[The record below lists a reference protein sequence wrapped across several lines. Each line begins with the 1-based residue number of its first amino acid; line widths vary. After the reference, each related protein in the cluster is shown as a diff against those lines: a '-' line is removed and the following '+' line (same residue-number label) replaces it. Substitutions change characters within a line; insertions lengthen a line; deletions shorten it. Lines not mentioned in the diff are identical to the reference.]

1 MYITSR
7 KYFSVD
13 QRVESE
19 IIRYHWVQC
28 SGYNGGAAQNIAQSL
43 VKCSG
48 YNGGAAQNTAQS
60 LELGSSGVT
69 SNLASQKWGN
79 SQDAPKYW
87 LEVGYEATR
96 VLNEEN
102 IPVLLEL
109 RWSEVEQMESGDPI
123 SGIKT
128 CLLRSWAKPNQRLAP
143 QGPAKVQRE
152 TMADVSHR
160 HPEVRERKRQQM
172 AKMRAARKA
181 AKRRWDPPKKRLEES
196 VGAPDPTV
204 LSAAGVLDSTN
215 LRVLSQ
221 TPDPLCENAASRVS
235 AAEGSVACP
244 SRTSAEHMA
253 VLALAELAQGQ
264 TTAIANGVREPEDSV
279 LALAMQLSSTRSSV
293 PERVSH
299 PGDPRLTPTRSIRP
313 GPSARIRASQL
324 MVAKLNSGPMTR
336 PTTAEATAWGDND
349 APIPP
354 YCTTMGSDRWDEFYY
369 WSEAVM
375 LLDPSNEWDRS
386 TQLAFARAKKMIPL
400 SRLRDRSGA

>member
-1 MYITSR
+1 
-7 KYFSVD
+7 
-13 QRVESE
+13 
-19 IIRYHWVQC
+19 
-28 SGYNGGAAQNIAQSL
+28 
-43 VKCSG
+43 
-48 YNGGAAQNTAQS
+48 
-60 LELGSSGVT
+60 
-69 SNLASQKWGN
+69 
-79 SQDAPKYW
+79 
-87 LEVGYEATR
+87 
-96 VLNEEN
+96 
-102 IPVLLEL
+102 
-109 RWSEVEQMESGDPI
+109 
-123 SGIKT
+123 
-128 CLLRSWAKPNQRLAP
+128 
-143 QGPAKVQRE
+143 
-152 TMADVSHR
+152 MADVSHR

-279 LALAMQLSSTRSSV
+279 LALAMQLSSTR
-293 PERVSH
+293 
-299 PGDPRLTPTRSIRP
+299 P

>member
-109 RWSEVEQMESGDPI
+109 RWSERNQNLSPTLMGKTKPKARAAGSGESTEG
-123 SGIKT
+123 KT
-128 CLLRSWAKPNQRLAP
+128 RPRKPGTYKEYYDKL
-143 QGPAKVQRE
+143 GPTDCDHKPWL
-152 TMADVSHR
+152 T
-160 HPEVRERKRQQM
+160 
-172 AKMRAARKA
+172 AARKA